1 MGKKRKNDH
10 GDDRRVYE
18 LAGLVDRLA
27 ANLIDSFLLILPL
40 SIAALVISSPG
51 HHLSMQLAQFALLAI
66 PVAYHWY
73 FWTRRDGQTPGKFAL
88 GIRVIKTDGGE
99 MNDVDAVIRA
109 IGYQVSSVLFG
120 LGFIWALFDKNNQ
133 SWHDK
138 MARTYVVR
146 CSKRRK
152 TVDIRV

>member
-1 MGKKRKNDH
+1 MDEKPKNDA
-10 GDDRRVYE
+10 GEVSRVYE
-18 LAGLVDRLA
+18 LAGLVDRFA

-40 SIAALVISSPG
+40 SIAALIISSSSQHIPR
-51 HHLSMQLAQFALLAI
+51 QLLQFVLLAVPI
-66 PVAYHWY
+66 AYHWY

-88 GIRVIKTDGGE
+88 GIRIIKADGSDI
-99 MNDVDAVIRA
+99 NDVDAVIRA
-109 IGYQVSSVLFG
+109 VGYHVSSVLFG

-146 CSKRRK
+146 CRRRRK
-152 TVDIRV
+152 TVDILV